1 MYIPAPPVLA
11 GDPCPW
17 WHASN
22 VFVIPLSDSTEFER
36 KWVRKKERDVST
48 SETTD
53 GEKQSTTGWTMY
65 MQGFTVMCNCHAHSA
80 CNALSSESGYLQ
92 RDFFGAVIR
101 GVYFHFELLYT
112 HTIHSRSHNT
122 RIQVNGIPDK
132 LLNTSRDG
140 RVLFLSNTMMVV
152 RNDSKLVLVLVL
164 YYFFNGSL
172 LLIAYCF

>member
-1 MYIPAPPVLA
+1 MWDCRCVFYCIHAKRERARRARRYQPSNL
-11 GDPCPW
+11 
-17 WHASN
+17 ASN
-22 VFVIPLSDSTEFER
+22 PPSKVTFSFIIPTVAPVPENEVFLFLFFINCSNSNHSMSFLLVFFEYYCLFLI
-36 KWVRKKERDVST
+36 T
-48 SETTD
+48 S
-53 GEKQSTTGWTMY
+53 
-65 MQGFTVMCNCHAHSA
+65 
-80 CNALSSESGYLQ
+80 
-92 RDFFGAVIR
+92 
-101 GVYFHFELLYT
+101 YT
-112 HTIHSRSHNT
+112 HTYIHSRSHNT